1 MELVND
7 RAMLRLMHVN
17 DIESLFTIVEGNK
30 EIWKYLIAKMD
41 SYQDM
46 EQYVQVAF

>member
-17 DIESLFTIVEGNK
+17 DNESLFTIVEGNK
-30 EIWKYLIAKMD
+30 GI
-41 SYQDM
+41 
-46 EQYVQVAF
+46 

>member
-17 DIESLFTIVEGNK
+17 DIESLFTIVEGK
-30 EIWKYLIAKMD
+30 KYGSI
-41 SYQDM
+41 
-46 EQYVQVAF
+46 